1 VAGTAVVTAPTR
13 TSIRIH
19 VRRAAVLLAGA
30 VACVAMFVVLLVTVS
45 DEHGIL
51 AVDRH
56 VEDFFGDHRGTW
68 LYHLCA
74 VFTRLSAYE
83 VVLPFGIAAGL
94 WLCWRRQAAWPV
106 LFVLASFFP
115 PALITG
121 VLKYTVHRHEP
132 FDLPTEPGR
141 AFPSGHAVMAIAV
154 YPLLAAIL
162 AMTVSSRRQARAA
175 WMAAIAICALSA
187 LSMLYR
193 GSHWLTDEVAGF
205 ALGGASLLVVLALV
219 EGVRAIGDARPGRGT
234 AAVVLRRLLG

>member
-1 VAGTAVVTAPTR
+1 MSRSSVKYWSAKSGK
-13 TSIRIH
+13 
-19 VRRAAVLLAGA
+19 RREKVQGA
-30 VACVAMFVVLLVTVS
+30 Y
-45 DEHGIL
+45 
-51 AVDRH
+51 

-132 FDLPTEPGR
+132 FDLPANR
-141 AFPSGHAVMAIAV
+141 
-154 YPLLAAIL
+154 IL
-162 AMTVSSRRQARAA
+162 QVG
-175 WMAAIAICALSA
+175 
-187 LSMLYR
+187 Y
-193 GSHWLTDEVAGF
+193 
-205 ALGGASLLVVLALV
+205 
-219 EGVRAIGDARPGRGT
+219 
-234 AAVVLRRLLG
+234 